1 MAAFAFAFFTCMLA
15 FIHANDVAENETAGM
30 YTIYFLKQGNR
41 CLGKIPVRIERTR
54 DKFPVLFYG
63 KVLFLKPAKGGLIL
77 IA

>member
-41 CLGKIPVRIERTR
+41 C
-54 DKFPVLFYG
+54 
-63 KVLFLKPAKGGLIL
+63 
-77 IA
+77 